1 MNWVKSLKKSVQ
13 EYFANR
19 RKAKEN
25 KKKAKESQSALAR
38 IRQAGEDRDKSLEE
52 ALTPEELARLG
63 YKPKQK
69 KVKK

>member
-1 MNWVKSLKKSVQ
+1 MSWVTDLKKSVQ
-13 EYFANR
+13 AYFAKR
-19 RKAKEN
+19 KEAKRKAAEQTVVGKII
-25 KKKAKESQSALAR
+25 KAKQ
-38 IRQAGEDRDKSLEE
+38 DRDKSLEE